1 MKTMTKITKRGLGA
15 AALALSLVTAACDE
29 AFTGPDLDSSD
40 AVAFQGSFSAKGGNG
55 GHGGGSTKTTTSST
69 VTTATTIEADG
80 ATAPTSSIGLVPRKW
95 PIDRDVTRTALIGP
109 EGGYLNIGETGF
121 QLEIPAGALAE
132 PTVITVTA
140 KAGEYELYEFG
151 PHGLTFDLPVK
162 MSFSIESV
170 QAARELVDTAEG
182 VYLDQG
188 DGLDVLETF
197 PLDRSGFWVIFST
210 THFSRYALMFSGWA
224 LATN

>member
-1 MKTMTKITKRGLGA
+1 MKTLTKITKRGLGA
-15 AALALSLVTAACDE
+15 AALALSLVTAACDD
-29 AFTGPDLDSSD
+29 AVTGPDLGNDD
-40 AVAFQGSFSAKGGNG
+40 AVAFQGSLSAKGGNG
-55 GHGGGSTKTTTSST
+55 GGSPKTTTSST
-69 VTTATTIEADG
+69 TMTTTTIETDG

-95 PIDRDVTRTALIGP
+95 PIDHDVTRSALIGP
-109 EGGYLNIGETGF
+109 AGGYLSIGETGF

-140 KAGEYELYEFG
+140 KGGEYELYEFG

-162 MSFSIESV
+162 MYFSVESV
-170 QAARELVDTAEG
+170 QTARELVDTAEG

-188 DGLDVLETF
+188 DGLDVLERF
-197 PLDRSGFWVIFST
+197 PLDRSGFWVIFSS